1 MSNESQTPDPTLE
14 FDKIFERIFTLSTG
28 ALALSITF
36 RGAIIGDTKGYLWL
50 LSLSWVALGISSL
63 SFIMFQALRAGPNA
77 ILYKS
82 RLETEDLKNM
92 AREYRELRD
101 NYDSGKSDITDKTVL
116 PKLRDD
122 LLAEYEQ
129 LKIQKLADF
138 QKAQKMAKSIPT
150 TVYMMFISFFI
161 GVLLLLIFG
170 IISNT
175 TEAHKPVKPPEN
187 VLKITK

>member
-36 RGAIIGDTKGYLWL
+36 RGAIIGDAKCYLWL
-50 LSLSWVALGISSL
+50 LSLSWIALGISSL

-175 TEAHKPVKPPEN
+175 TEAHKSVKPPEN